1 MPTRTTPAKRPT
13 GARFGRPAGTP
24 APRANARRTAAPSRR
39 VAIVPRRKP
48 PKTGM
53 AKVMETVGGAS
64 KGKGKGM
71 GMGAGLALAAGAA
84 GLAMKNRGRIQGM
97 LRRPDQDQDR
107 IAHADTPAN
116 PKVEA
121 QPDGGPVGPD
131 APPPPGSSDHS
142 AA

>member
-1 MPTRTTPAKRPT
+1 MPTRTAPAKRPT
-13 GARFGRPAGTP
+13 GARFGRPAGVP
-24 APRANARRTAAPSRR
+24 APRANARRSAAPSRR

-71 GMGAGLALAAGAA
+71 GAGLALVAGAA
-84 GLAMKNRGRIQGM
+84 GLAMKNRGKIQGM
-97 LRRPDQDQDR
+97 LRRPDQER
-107 IAHADTPAN
+107 IAHADAPAN
-116 PKVEA
+116 PKVEV

-131 APPPPGSSDHS
+131 APTPPGSSDHS